1 MRKSI
6 IISLI
11 LIFAIKCNS
20 VSSSLSDWEK
30 KYDSNVYW
38 YGTAVIHKT
47 NQENIHK
54 IAREEA
60 INEIATQIS
69 VTINNSYNKTF
80 IENNYEIE
88 QNSVTQK
95 LQSQVNNNLED
106 IEIVEFKDL
115 RNKYILLARLSKNKY
130 YSSVKRKRENAV
142 TAALKY
148 VEKSKDV
155 SFESFAKLAEAKN
168 IIYPYID
175 YPIIVKYDNQDE
187 NLFSLIELKISD
199 MLDDIILE
207 IDYDEKKIKKFI
219 NKDPIKVKAINKS
232 NNSRIKNIPLFSNF
246 NNKID
251 YCVTNNYG
259 ECEFFIDESY
269 LSKLSAQSVYFGV
282 DRKRLYSD
290 IFDSSNFK
298 SKINIILEP
307 VNIALNIKDYNFN
320 TTLSQSY
327 IEPVVKEFL
336 VKESNVNFIK
346 DVSKSDLIISIISKT
361 RSSDK
366 AANEYG
372 IFQAFCDS
380 SVDVK
385 FSDKDEPILT
395 LKVTSKGVD
404 FNSIEQAGHKA
415 IEKNSQIIFNETL
428 VDLVSILTQ
437 N

>member
-6 IISLI
+6 LISFI

-30 KYDSNVYW
+30 MYDSNFYW
-38 YGTAVIHKT
+38 YGTAVIHKS

-80 IENNYEIE
+80 IENNYQIE
-88 QNSVTQK
+88 KNLVIQN
-95 LQSQVNNNLED
+95 LQSQVNNNLEE
-106 IEIVEFKDL
+106 IEIVEFKDFK
-115 RNKYILLARLSKNKY
+115 NKYMLLARLSKSKY
-130 YSSVKRKRENAV
+130 YASVKRKRENSKN
-142 TAALKY
+142 TAMEY
-148 VEKSKDV
+148 VNKSEGI
-155 SFESFAKLAEAKN
+155 SFQSFTKLAEAKS
-168 IIYPYID
+168 IIYPYMD
-175 YPIIVKYDNQDE
+175 YPITIQYNNKDE
-187 NLFSLIELKISD
+187 NLYSLIEWKISD
-199 MLDDIILE
+199 MLDNINIE
-207 IDYDEKKIKKFI
+207 MKADEKRIKKFI
-219 NKDPIKVKAINKS
+219 NKDPIRVKVINK
-232 NNSRIKNIPLFSNF
+232 NNNTGIKNIPLFSNF

-251 YCVTNNYG
+251 YCITNNYG

-269 LSKLSAQSVYFGV
+269 LSNVSTQYLYVGV
-282 DRKRLYSD
+282 DKNRLYND
-290 IFDSSNFK
+290 DFDSTYFK
-298 SKINIILEP
+298 NKINIIVEP
-307 VNIALNIKDYNFN
+307 INIALNIKDYNFN
-320 TTLSQSY
+320 ASLSQSY

-336 VKESNVNFIK
+336 IKESNVNFIK

-366 AANEYG
+366 TANEYG

-380 SVDVK
+380 SIDVK